1 MKRLDIAIF
10 VCIICAIMPTLVLV
24 LQSNHVDNLETKLKL
39 TEAKLESAQSERDAF
54 EQWLKDEA
62 ETIDELKDRLDEN
75 GIVYDDIPIDTYDDA
90 IDIIKSYEP
99 SGSSEEGPRS
109 TSAPNSSVPNAEA
122 REEAQHAQPA
132 GPSKVSN
139 QADTE

>member
-24 LQSNHVDNLETKLKL
+24 LQSNHVDNLENKLKL

-54 EQWLKDEA
+54 EQWLKDESD
-62 ETIDELKDRLDEN
+62 TIDELKTRLDEN
-75 GIVYDDIPIDTYDDA
+75 NIEYDDIIIDTYDDA
-90 IDIIKSYEP
+90 IENIKSYEP
-99 SGSSEEGPRS
+99 SDPSEEGPQS
-109 TSAPNSSVPNAEA
+109 TSAPKSSVSNAEA

-132 GPSKVSN
+132 GPSRGSN
-139 QADTE
+139 QADAG